1 MTKENIMQK
10 SGGFTLLEVLVALA
24 ITGIAVTYI
33 IQLFSVNLQSIS
45 SSGNHVNATLQA
57 EARMRQILDDD
68 LLEKQSFAEITD
80 DGYRMDIAVSEVM
93 PERTENLQIK
103 LMEIDLTVFWKKGEK
118 EKSLT
123 FTTQKTV
130 NKHELEL

>member
-68 LLEKQSFAEITD
+68 MLEKQSFTEITD

-93 PERTENLQIK
+93 PERTENL
-103 LMEIDLTVFWKKGEK
+103 
-118 EKSLT
+118 
-123 FTTQKTV
+123 
-130 NKHELEL
+130 